1 MNPAVQLPAAT
12 WTSMAVFPQ
21 LGAGLTLEWDDLS
34 AYTKDGGE
42 PAYKGGTSLEGGP
55 TFFINGSPLVGAR
68 PLAEFQAVI
77 DRLLKQHPLS

>member
-1 MNPAVQLPAAT
+1 MRCLFCLYQ
-12 WTSMAVFPQ
+12 
-21 LGAGLTLEWDDLS
+21 GRR
-34 AYTKDGGE
+34 E

-77 DRLLKQHPLS
+77 DRLLKQHPFS